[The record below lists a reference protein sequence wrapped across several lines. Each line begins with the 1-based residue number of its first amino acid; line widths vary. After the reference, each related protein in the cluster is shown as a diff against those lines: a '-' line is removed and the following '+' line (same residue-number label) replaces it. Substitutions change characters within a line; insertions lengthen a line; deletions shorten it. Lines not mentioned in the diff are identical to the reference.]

1 MLNQAII
8 VGRIVKEPEVKETEK
23 GKKVSNITLAVQRS
37 YKNDDGEYDVDYLD
51 CVLWGGVAESTS
63 QYCQKGDLIGIKG
76 RIGSTYN
83 AQKQHIMEIVA
94 EKVTFLTSKKSID
107 DSEINKVN
115 YEENIS
121 I

>member
-23 GKKVSNITLAVQRS
+23 GKKVSNITLAVQRP

-83 AQKQHIMEIVA
+83 AQKQHVMEIVA
-94 EKVTFLTSKKSID
+94 ERVSFLSAKKNVDDSAVDID
-107 DSEINKVN
+107 D